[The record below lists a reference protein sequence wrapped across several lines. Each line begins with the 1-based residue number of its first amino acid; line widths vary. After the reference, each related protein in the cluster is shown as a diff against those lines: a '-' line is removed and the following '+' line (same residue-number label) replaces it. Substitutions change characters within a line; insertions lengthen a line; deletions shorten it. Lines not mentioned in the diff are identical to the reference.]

1 MNSRRM
7 LALLAVVPTLALN
20 TTTARAETVNCT
32 AITTIPTVI
41 SVQGVYCFTANLA
54 TSINTGI
61 AIDIQTNNVVLD
73 LNGFKLGGLSS
84 GFGTAAHGIH
94 ALDRQNI
101 TIKNGTVRGF
111 LKGIFLENVSLSQ
124 GHVIEGVRAD
134 QNTLVGIE
142 VDGAGNIVRNNQVVA
157 TGGTTTLPNASAT
170 GILMSGSGPRALNND
185 VINTFKQGSGIATGI
200 NFNGA
205 TGSFA
210 VNNRITT
217 ADRGIDYSN
226 AATGKYRDNLTFGVT
241 APYTGTGTAVGTN
254 D

>member
-54 TSINTGI
+54 TNINTGI

-124 GHVIEGVRAD
+124 GHVVEAVRAD

>member
-73 LNGFKLGGLSS
+73 LNGFKLGGLSA

-111 LKGIFLENVSLSQ
+111 LKGIFLENVSQSQ
-124 GHVIEGVRAD
+124 GHVVEAVRAD

-142 VDGAGNIVRNNQVVA
+142 VDGAGNGPIAAFVDALATLGHDVRVLDYSEHALSSGGDAKAAAYLECAVGDRVLWGVGIDPNIV
-157 TGGTTTLPNASAT
+157 TASLKA
-170 GILMSGSGPRALNND
+170 IVS
-185 VINTFKQGSGIATGI
+185 
-200 NFNGA
+200 
-205 TGSFA
+205 A
-210 VNNRITT
+210 VNRANP
-217 ADRGIDYSN
+217 S
-226 AATGKYRDNLTFGVT
+226 
-241 APYTGTGTAVGTN
+241 
-254 D
+254 

>member
-1 MNSRRM
+1 MTPTKLFTS
-7 LALLAVVPTLALN
+7 LLVVPAVALS
-20 TTTARAETVNCT
+20 TTTALAETVNCT

-41 SVQGVYCFTANLA
+41 NVQGVYCFTDNLA
-54 TSINTGI
+54 TNIISGI
-61 AIDIQTNNVVLD
+61 AIDIQTNNVVVD
-73 LNGFKLGGLSS
+73 LNGFKLGGLSA
-84 GFGTAAHGIH
+84 GFGTTAHGIH

-111 LKGIFLENVSLSQ
+111 LKGIFLENATLSQ
-124 GHVIEGVRAD
+124 GHVIEGIRAD
-134 QNTLVGIE
+134 QNTFVGIE

-157 TGGTTTLPNASAT
+157 TGGTTTMANASAF
-170 GILMSGSGPRALNND
+170 GILMSGTGARVLNND
-185 VINTFKQGSGIATGI
+185 VISTFKTGTGTSTAI

-210 VNNRITT
+210 VNNRITS
-217 ADRGIDYSN
+217 ADRGIDYSA

-241 APYTGTGTAVGTN
+241 SPFTGTGTPVGAN